1 MAREKKDAKAITI
14 KLATP
19 VYENLETF
27 CDETGMSKTMAMEK
41 ILQQYFDGYF
51 KRPEN
56 ERKLFK

>member
-27 CDETGMSKTMAMEK
+27 CDETGMSKTLAMEK
-41 ILQQYFDGYF
+41 ILHKYFVEYF
-51 KRPEN
+51 KRPKD
-56 ERKLFK
+56 ERTLFS